1 MKRSIL
7 TLTAITAVGLALGS
21 VANAQDSHKQH
32 HPGGTAADTTQAQT
46 MPMEKGM
53 KPSEMPGGGMMGK
66 GMMKDGKMG
75 PGMMGQGMME
85 KGMMGGMG
93 RGMMSDRCPMMSMMM
108 NSENGETHAA
118 GRIAFIKAEL
128 GITEAQQ
135 DAFDGYA
142 IALKANLEGMH
153 DMRSQM
159 MSAMHSGTPVD
170 RLSNHINMMEGR
182 LATLKQVKP
191 ALEKLYGVLSDA
203 QKETANKLLTGMG
216 CMG

>member
-1 MKRSIL
+1 MKNA
-7 TLTAITAVGLALGS
+7 TLVIAGMTAASLVVSGWAF
-21 VANAQDSHKQH
+21 AQESHKEH
-32 HPGGTAADTTQAQT
+32 HPEKPSSEQS

-66 GMMKDGKMG
+66 GVMKDGKMG
-75 PGMMGQGMME
+75 PGMMG

-93 RGMMSDRCPMMSMMM
+93 RGMMSDRCPMMGMMM
-108 NSENGETHAA
+108 NSETGETHAA
-118 GRIAFIKAEL
+118 GRIAFIKAEF

-142 IALKANLEGMH
+142 SALKANLEGMH
-153 DMRSQM
+153 DMRSKM

-170 RLSNHINMMEGR
+170 RLSNHIDMMEGR

-203 QKETANKLLTGMG
+203 QKENANKVLTGMG

>member
-1 MKRSIL
+1 
-7 TLTAITAVGLALGS
+7 
-21 VANAQDSHKQH
+21 
-32 HPGGTAADTTQAQT
+32 

-53 KPSEMPGGGMMGK
+53 KPSEMPGDGMMGK

-75 PGMMGQGMME
+75 PGMMGEGMMG

-93 RGMMSDRCPMMSMMM
+93 RGMMSENCPMMGMMM
-108 NSENGETHAA
+108 NSETGEPHAA

-135 DAFDGYA
+135 EAFDGYTGW
-142 IALKANLEGMH
+142 LKKNLEGMH
-153 DMRSQM
+153 EMRAKM
-159 MSAMHSGTPVD
+159 MSTMQSGTPVEK
-170 RLSNHINMMEGR
+170 LSGQIDIMEGR

-203 QKETANKLLTGMG
+203 QKEKADKVLTGMG

>member
-1 MKRSIL
+1 MKRSTL
-7 TLTAITAVGLALGS
+7 TLIAVTAVGLVVGGGAY
-21 VANAQDSHKQH
+21 AQSSHEEH
-32 HPGGTAADTTQAQT
+32 HPGGAASGSAQAQT
-46 MPMEKGM
+46 MPMQEGM
-53 KPSEMPGGGMMGK
+53 KPSEMPGGGMMGQ

-75 PGMMGQGMME
+75 PGMMGQGMM
-85 KGMMGGMG
+85 GGMG
-93 RGMMSDRCPMMSMMM
+93 RGMMSDRCPMMGMMM

-142 IALKANLEGMH
+142 SALRANLEGMH

-159 MSAMHSGTPVD
+159 MSAMHSGTAVD

-203 QKETANKLLTGMG
+203 QKEKANKVLTGMG